1 MPAATE
7 KFTGDLRSLIRDVPD
22 FPKQGI
28 LFRDV
33 TPLLQHGPAFPP
45 LRGASVRGD
54 REGAASRDRRHRV
67 ARLHLRRR
75 RGHHAGVGFV
85 PIRKPGK
92 LPWKTRQQRYQ
103 LEYGSDGVEVH
114 EDAVAAG
121 ARVALVDDLLATG
134 GTAAAA
140 CRLLQDLGG
149 QVVLASFCH
158 RTGGLERP
166 GAAWQGAGRSADR
179 LSLIQRDSHRRPR
192 TQR

>member
-1 MPAATE
+1 MPAATD

-33 TPLLQHGPAFPP
+33 TPLLQHGPGFRHCVERLCEGIAKARPAVIAGIES
-45 LRGASVRGD
+45 RGFIFGAAAASV
-54 REGAASRDRRHRV
+54 
-67 ARLHLRRR
+67 L
-75 RGHHAGVGFV
+75 GVGFV
-85 PIRKPGK
+85 PMRKPGK

-103 LEYGSDGVEVH
+103 LEYGSDGIEIH

-121 ARVALVDDLLATG
+121 VRVVLVDDLLATG

-149 QVVLASFCH
+149 QVVLASFVIELA
-158 RTGGLERP
+158 GLN
-166 GAAWQGAGRSADR
+166 GRAQ
-179 LSLIQRDSHRRPR
+179 LGKVPVEALITYP
-192 TQR
+192 

>member
-1 MPAATE
+1 MPTASE

-33 TPLLQHGPAFPP
+33 TPLLRHGPAFRRCMECLCEAIAKTRPTVIAGIES
-45 LRGASVRGD
+45 RGFIF
-54 REGAASRDRRHRV
+54 GAA
-67 ARLHLRRR
+67 AATIL
-75 RGHHAGVGFV
+75 GVGYV

-103 LEYGSDGVEVH
+103 LEYGSDGIEIH

-121 ARVALVDDLLATG
+121 TRVALVDDLLATG

-140 CRLLQDLGG
+140 CRLLQDLGAE
-149 QVVLASFCH
+149 VVLAAFVVELA
-158 RTGGLERP
+158 GLN
-166 GAAWQGAGRSADR
+166 GRAQ
-179 LSLIQRDSHRRPR
+179 LGKVPVEALITYR
-192 TQR
+192 

>member
-1 MPAATE
+1 MPAATD

-33 TPLLQHGPAFPP
+33 TPLLKHGPAFRRCVERLCEVISKTQPAVIAGIES
-45 LRGASVRGD
+45 RGFIF
-54 REGAASRDRRHRV
+54 GAA
-67 ARLHLRRR
+67 AATML
-75 RGHHAGVGFV
+75 GVGFL
-85 PIRKPGK
+85 PMRKPGK

-103 LEYGSDGVEVH
+103 LEYGSDGIEIH

-140 CRLLQDLGG
+140 CRLLQDLGAE
-149 QVVLASFCH
+149 VVLAAFVVELA
-158 RTGGLERP
+158 GLN
-166 GAAWQGAGRSADR
+166 GRAQIAKVPVD
-179 LSLIQRDSHRRPR
+179 SLIIYP
-192 TQR
+192 

>member
-1 MPAATE
+1 MPAATD

-33 TPLLQHGPAFPP
+33 TPLLKHGPAFRRCVERLCEVISKAQPAVIAGIES
-45 LRGASVRGD
+45 RGFIF
-54 REGAASRDRRHRV
+54 GAA
-67 ARLHLRRR
+67 AATML
-75 RGHHAGVGFV
+75 GVGFV
-85 PIRKPGK
+85 PMRKPGK

-103 LEYGSDGVEVH
+103 LEYGSDGIEIH

-140 CRLLQDLGG
+140 CRLLQDLGAE
-149 QVVLASFCH
+149 VVLAAFVVELA
-158 RTGGLERP
+158 GLH
-166 GAAWQGAGRSADR
+166 GRAQLAR
-179 LSLIQRDSHRRPR
+179 CRWKR
-192 TQR
+192 